1 MQVLVDYDDL
11 SGTAET
17 VQGYVDAGATH
28 LILNL
33 RYPYPEGIVTR
44 LAEEVVPR
52 VRG

>member
-1 MQVLVDYDDL
+1 VQ
-11 SGTAET
+11 A

-33 RYPYPEGIVTR
+33 RYPYPENIVAR

-52 VRG
+52 IRG